1 MSQIKQSN
9 KNNVNVSK
17 ALNMHSIPTIDYS
30 KINSSVTLLA
40 EKLSQIN
47 YSAISNSTIT
57 AVEKL
62 SQNYSSISTSMASLA
77 EKLSQFDYSSVSN
90 ASILA
95 IEKLS
100 LNYSAINNSVTSL
113 AENLSRINY
122 SAINKSMISFA
133 EKLSNSNNIL
143 LSNSV
148 ASLQQ
153 NLSKLAITEDRFHSF
168 MDNFEKL
175 SNSASLDELDFDS
188 ISYEESKEIASS
200 SKEIIEK
207 ITTGTLE
214 YSDVKNNKPQIYCI
228 IILNFLL
235 TFIFNYILTLGL
247 DTIREHNSNINI
259 SEDKVL
265 SSEYDINLKIITA
278 DILNVREQPNSK
290 SKVIYQL
297 NSFDIVPVINEQPY
311 WFEIKYIDLSDNQT
325 KTGWIA
331 KKYTKDYFSTLE
343 YYSEYFSK

>member
-17 ALNMHSIPTIDYS
+17 TLNMHNIPTIDYS

-47 YSAISNSTIT
+47 YSAISNATIT

-77 EKLSQFDYSSVSN
+77 EKLSQFDYLSVSN

-95 IEKLS
+95 I
-100 LNYSAINNSVTSL
+100 
-113 AENLSRINY
+113 
-122 SAINKSMISFA
+122 

-168 MDNFEKL
+168 MDNFEKI

-214 YSDVKNNKPQIYCI
+214 YSDVKNNKPKIYCI

-297 NSFDIVPVINEQPY
+297 NNFDIVPVINEQPY

>member
-17 ALNMHSIPTIDYS
+17 TLNMHNIPTIDYS

-47 YSAISNSTIT
+47 YSAISNATIT

-77 EKLSQFDYSSVSN
+77 EKLSQFDYLSVSN

-100 LNYSAINNSVTSL
+100 LNYPAINNSVTSL
-113 AENLSRINY
+113 VENLSRINY
-122 SAINKSMISFA
+122 SAMNKSMISFA

-168 MDNFEKL
+168 MDNFEKI

-214 YSDVKNNKPQIYCI
+214 YSDVKNNKPKI
-228 IILNFLL
+228 IF
-235 TFIFNYILTLGL
+235 TYILTLGL

-297 NSFDIVPVINEQPY
+297 NNFDIVPVINEQPY